1 MKPLMDKQK
10 SSCVVMKQ
18 NQAGHPLVSVVVPVY
33 NVEEYLEDMLRS
45 VLRQSLTQLEVI
57 CVNDGSTDASLDVLM
72 RWAAEPDCRPRA
84 TAGLTPPRAST
95 RSFSTPGTDCFPT
108 VCGGCT
114 IRL

>member
-45 VLRQSLTQLEVI
+45 VLR
-57 CVNDGSTDASLDVLM
+57 
-72 RWAAEPDCRPRA
+72 
-84 TAGLTPPRAST
+84 
-95 RSFSTPGTDCFPT
+95 
-108 VCGGCT
+108 
-114 IRL
+114 